1 MLVEVILELLVG
13 IIDAELFKTVPLEIL
28 KPKDVKDPDGQALG
42 KQRKQVLP
50 LGPCSGAPVRSCP
63 EGPVFG
69 CMLCYRCLGTCN
81 I

>member
-13 IIDAELFKTVPLEIL
+13 IIDAELFETVPLEVL

-42 KQRKQVLP
+42 EQRKQGLLV
-50 LGPCSGAPVRSCP
+50 GPRSGAPVLSCP
-63 EGPVFG
+63 EGPELG